1 MEKTT
6 DQAPQP
12 SITPNDA
19 ANDLMQA
26 MNKAVEADSLALC
39 HINNVVK
46 LAAFACE
53 ARRAIQGINE
63 ALRYQDDARGII
75 SDAVPAFNN
84 WREFEDV
91 AGDVLQQVSNQI
103 EALARLIED
112 RPLYQPASL
121 RAAAMAAHQA
131 EGRPAE

>member
-6 DQAPQP
+6 DQAPQLVA
-12 SITPNDA
+12 THDAA

-26 MNKAVEADSLALC
+26 MSNAAEADCLALC
-39 HINNVVK
+39 HINNMVK

-53 ARRAIQGINE
+53 ARRVLPAINE

-84 WREFEDV
+84 WRFFEDV
-91 AGDVLQQVSNQI
+91 AGDVLQHVATQI
-103 EALARLIED
+103 DALSTVISERHFDVHKKIGG
-112 RPLYQPASL
+112 
-121 RAAAMAAHQA
+121 
-131 EGRPAE
+131 EGD